1 MDTSRP
7 LSVSTVVRFTDGPG
21 RCRVS
26 GPLRLLCCPALGWS
40 QGQER
45 APSTLVNIRVH
56 NRAFRYGFKKRGP
69 IMAKQTLDELILTA
83 DDVLWGRV
91 DQARSRIETRIERA
105 QGEGRDFT
113 DRERQLSEADRDE
126 LVLLR
131 DAVEIR
137 SARREQGDEI
147 ERTQRETEQ
156 RQGQIAQAMRCG
168 A

>member
-1 MDTSRP
+1 
-7 LSVSTVVRFTDGPG
+7 
-21 RCRVS
+21 
-26 GPLRLLCCPALGWS
+26 
-40 QGQER
+40 
-45 APSTLVNIRVH
+45 
-56 NRAFRYGFKKRGP
+56 
-69 IMAKQTLDELILTA
+69 MAKQTLDELILTA

-105 QGEGRDFT
+105 QSEGRDFT
-113 DRERQLSEADRDE
+113 ERERQLSEADRDE

-156 RQGQIAQAMRCG
+156 RQGQIAQAMQIRSRDGQLSPLCVS
-168 A
+168 AANLELLERARAEFRNFTVLERFSTPPQR